1 MCEEAVKI
9 NIWKCFPI
17 RLVSPAQPGW
27 HLINSVLSLIK
38 WLSNVIVYPSSIIA
52 AVIWIEIFENWK
64 KKKSKWTFSQS
75 QMWFFFFIIIFFV
88 AALIVTHPVRTQT
101 GAICLIYRGAQRS
114 ARCVHLFGEIG
125 QLRSHVLFLSTPSVR
140 WAPQD
145 RSPSPGSSNT
155 WSTVSRRPRGELSHP
170 H

>member
-17 RLVSPAQPGW
+17 RLVPPAQPGW

-64 KKKSKWTFSQS
+64 KKNQNEPLVSHRCDCFFS
-75 QMWFFFFIIIFFV
+75 FFFA

-101 GAICLIYRGAQRS
+101 GAICLIYQGAQSS
-114 ARCVHLFGEIG
+114 ACCVHLFSEIG
-125 QLRSHVLFLSTPSVR
+125 QLRSHVLFLSTRSVR

-155 WSTVSRRPRGELSHP
+155 WSTVSRRPHGELSRP